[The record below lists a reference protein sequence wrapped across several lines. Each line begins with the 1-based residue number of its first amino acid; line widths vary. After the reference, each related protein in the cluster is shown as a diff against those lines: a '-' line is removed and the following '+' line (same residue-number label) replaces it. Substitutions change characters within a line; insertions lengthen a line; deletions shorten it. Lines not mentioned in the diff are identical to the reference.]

1 MLPTQFNTDGFAFV
15 PALISADECKTITQA
30 VAGELTDS
38 AGTRNLLSLNWCK
51 SLASKISQ
59 HPLISSTLPADSV
72 AVQCTFFEKS
82 AAKNWLVPIHQD
94 LSIPVAERVPDPG
107 LKGWSEKEGQLYVQ
121 APLDL
126 LQQLLAVRLHIDDC
140 AADDGPLQ
148 VLPGSH
154 LNGLV
159 GAEASVFAR
168 QTQNRVTCITRQ
180 GDAMLMRP
188 LLLHSSSRST
198 GTSKRRV
205 LHFLFGPSDLPFG
218 LRWPHL
224 QSEAITA

>member
-1 MLPTQFNTDGFAFV
+1 MLPTQFNTDGFAFA
-15 PALISADECKTITQA
+15 PRIISADECKTIKQA
-30 VAGELTDS
+30 VSDALADS
-38 AGTRNLLSLNWCK
+38 AGTRNLLSSSWCQA
-51 SLASKISQ
+51 LASKISR
-59 HPLISSTLPADSV
+59 HPLISSALPADSV

-82 AAKNWLVPIHQD
+82 AAKNWLVPVHQD
-94 LSIPVAERVPDPG
+94 LSIPVAERVPYSA

-121 APLDL
+121 APPEL

-154 LNGLV
+154 LDGLV
-159 GAEASVFAR
+159 SAEAAVLAR
-168 QTQNRVTCITRQ
+168 QTQNRVTCIAGQ

-198 GTSKRRV
+198 GSSKRRV
-205 LHFLFGPSDLPFG
+205 LHFLFGPNELPFG

-224 QSEAITA
+224 QSEAVTA